1 MRAAYWRARVTSRA
15 SFTIWLYACVASS
28 FLFLPA
34 AYGEEPGT
42 PLAGEAFHAELLGLP
57 IDFPERDRR
66 HVTAVNFGVQWIPNG
81 PIQLQVLPF
90 GALFVSHNWDT
101 ERFRGTFSGV
111 FNDVRYNLGSKSWD
125 GWEAVFT
132 FNNLIAPFGRSE
144 YVEGQRIQDVEIQWN
159 YVYAGFG
166 VGYRKVLAPG
176 HQDSALE
183 ASLTYEPGYHW
194 FQRTNKTAPGFIV
207 PSDTY
212 EGRVHFR
219 LRTDMLDRN
228 LMELAHRGF
237 SFGGDA
243 VYGHRT
249 HWQNWGGVVFD
260 APDFRSE
267 KNYFAASAYAV
278 VAGRAPFVESE
289 RHRLIWSAY
298 GGIGKDLDRFS
309 AFRLP
314 GRPIGYEWEALSL
327 PMMPGVAFTELF
339 PRRYVMTD
347 LTYRY
352 EALFFLYPYIRGTF
366 GLVERPRFTDTGTVK
381 MQTDSLPALG
391 GGIVSGM
398 PWNSQVELNYSYNFG
413 IFRSSDSGP
422 KQGGHGMFIS
432 WSKMF

>member
-1 MRAAYWRARVTSRA
+1 
-15 SFTIWLYACVASS
+15 
-28 FLFLPA
+28 
-34 AYGEEPGT
+34 
-42 PLAGEAFHAELLGLP
+42 
-57 IDFPERDRR
+57 
-66 HVTAVNFGVQWIPNG
+66 
-81 PIQLQVLPF
+81 
-90 GALFVSHNWDT
+90 
-101 ERFRGTFSGV
+101 
-111 FNDVRYNLGSKSWD
+111 
-125 GWEAVFT
+125 
-132 FNNLIAPFGRSE
+132 
-144 YVEGQRIQDVEIQWN
+144 N

-194 FQRTNKTAPGFIV
+194 FQRTNKTVPGFIV

-267 KNYFAASAYAV
+267 KYYFAASAYAV

-298 GGIGKDLDRFS
+298 
-309 AFRLP
+309 
-314 GRPIGYEWEALSL
+314 
-327 PMMPGVAFTELF
+327 
-339 PRRYVMTD
+339 
-347 LTYRY
+347 
-352 EALFFLYPYIRGTF
+352 
-366 GLVERPRFTDTGTVK
+366 
-381 MQTDSLPALG
+381 